1 MSQRKPPAR
10 PTAQP
15 TKHRI
20 FLVDDHPIVLSGFKV
35 LLDSQPD
42 LEVCGTAGSAE
53 EALRCVPGSNADL
66 VITDLTLPGR
76 DGLEFIRDML
86 AIRSDQAVLVVSMHD
101 ELLYA
106 ERALRSGARGFL
118 MKEAGSE
125 KMLAAIR
132 QVLGGNVYVSD
143 RMSAKI
149 LDTFSGRRQRE
160 AESGI
165 HKLSDR
171 EFEIFRMLGEGRTT
185 KEIADRLHLS
195 PKTVAV
201 HRGHIKEKLDVKSAT
216 ELTHLAVRWA
226 TADGLQPGTPES

>member
-1 MSQRKPPAR
+1 MTGKKSSTPKA
-10 PTAQP
+10 TAP
-15 TKHRI
+15 RKHRV

-53 EALRCVPGSNADL
+53 EALAHAPALKADL
-66 VITDLTLPGR
+66 IITDLTLPGR
-76 DGLEFIRDML
+76 DGLELIRDML
-86 AIRSDQAVLVVSMHD
+86 AVRPGQALLVVSMHD

-132 QVLGGNVYVSD
+132 HVLAGNVYVSE

-149 LDTFSGRRQRE
+149 LDAFSGSRQR
-160 AESGI
+160 AGDSPI
-165 HKLSDR
+165 QKLSDR
-171 EFEIFRMLGEGRTT
+171 EFEVFRMLGEGRTT
-185 KEIADRLHLS
+185 KEIADRLHIS
-195 PKTVAV
+195 TKTVAV
-201 HRGHIKEKLDVKSAT
+201 HRGHIKEKLGVQSAT
-216 ELTHLAVRWA
+216 ELMHQAVRWV
-226 TADGLQPGTPES
+226 ESGGARI